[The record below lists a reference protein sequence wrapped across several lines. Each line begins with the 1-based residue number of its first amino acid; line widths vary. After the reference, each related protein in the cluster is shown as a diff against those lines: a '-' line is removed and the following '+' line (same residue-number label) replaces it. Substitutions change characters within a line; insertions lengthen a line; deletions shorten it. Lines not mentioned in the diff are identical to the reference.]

1 MSGQEGTQSRK
12 VAEFAEELRKRFQLP
27 VHLWDERLTSA
38 EANRLLRE
46 NEVSTKRRAQAVD
59 RMAAVLILQ
68 SFMQSRN
75 IV

>member
-1 MSGQEGTQSRK
+1 
-12 VAEFAEELRKRFQLP
+12 
-27 VHLWDERLTSA
+27 
-38 EANRLLRE
+38 
-46 NEVSTKRRAQAVD
+46 VSTKRRAQAVD